1 MRDLKTLTKEQ
12 WVDFLEKMDSTTREE
27 IRLEANRVRDIYYG
41 KDIYTRGLIEF
52 TNYCKQDCY
61 YCGIRRSNKNADRYR
76 LSKEQILE
84 CCETGYDL
92 GFRTFVLQGGEDI
105 YYTDDIMVDIIRA
118 IKHKYSDCALTLSL
132 GEKSIESYKKFYEAG
147 ANRYLLRHETA
158 NKEHYDMLHPKEMSL
173 TNRKNCLY
181 QLKAIGY
188 QVGAGFLVGSP
199 YQTMEN
205 IAEDLV
211 FLQELQP
218 EMVGIGPFIPQQD
231 TPFHDKDAGSVELT
245 LLLISIIR
253 ILLPTALI
261 PSTTALGTLD
271 KNGREKGMNAG
282 ANVVM
287 PNLSPLGVRK
297 KYTLYDNKICTDEE
311 AAQCKCC
318 LEKRTEKAGFKINYS
333 RGDHVDWTK
342 SEK

>member
-1 MRDLKTLTKEQ
+1 MKDLKSFTKEQ
-12 WVDFLEKMDSTTREE
+12 WVDFLGKMDDTTREE
-27 IRLEANRVRDIYYG
+27 IRLEANRLRDIYYG

-52 TNYCKQDCY
+52 TNFCKRDCY

-84 CCETGYDL
+84 CCEMGYEL
-92 GFRTFVLQGGEDI
+92 GFRTFVMQGGEDS
-105 YYTDDIMVDIIRA
+105 YYTDDIMVDIISS
-118 IKHKYSDCALTLSL
+118 IKSNHPDCALTLSL
-132 GEKSIESYKKFYEAG
+132 GEKSYESYKKFYDAG

-158 NKEHYDMLHPKEMSL
+158 SDEHYAMLHPKEMSL
-173 TNRKNCLY
+173 STRKNCLY
-181 QLKAIGY
+181 QLKEIGY

-199 YQTMEN
+199 YQTLEN
-205 IAEDLV
+205 IADDLL

-231 TPFHDKDAGSVELT
+231 TPFHDKETGSVELT

-287 PNLSPLGVRK
+287 PNLSPLDVRK

-318 LEKRTEKAGFKINYS
+318 LEKRIEKAGFKINYE
-333 RGDHVDWTK
+333 RGDHVNWK
-342 SEK
+342 KE